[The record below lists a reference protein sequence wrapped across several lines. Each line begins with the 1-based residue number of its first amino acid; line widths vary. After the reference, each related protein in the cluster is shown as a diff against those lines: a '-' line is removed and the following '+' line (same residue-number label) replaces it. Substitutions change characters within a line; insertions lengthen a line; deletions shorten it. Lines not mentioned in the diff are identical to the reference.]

1 MPGNKLSWD
10 ADSTSMRS
18 GVTLSNDAT
27 LLTVE
32 LFDASGKVVDQ
43 RSFANQAA
51 GTLSIDWTGS
61 GPNGSKYGPGDYTM
75 RATVMSDTKATATTL
90 TTARVT
96 GVLDSAAGVTAQLAN
111 GQQVPISK
119 INGVFQSRSGTTDKS
134 QA

>member
-1 MPGNKLSWD
+1 MRNTPGLE
-10 ADSTSMRS
+10 A
-18 GVTLSNDAT
+18 
-27 LLTVE
+27 
-32 LFDASGKVVDQ
+32 
-43 RSFANQAA
+43 
-51 GTLSIDWTGS
+51 
-61 GPNGSKYGPGDYTM
+61 
-75 RATVMSDTKATATTL
+75 KATATTL